1 VVVSVGAN
9 PGRARPAEWLRQ
21 RRVAAGLTQEDLAE
35 RSGVS
40 VRAIAD
46 LERGR
51 TRRPYPSSVRAL
63 VRALGLPD
71 SAGAEIVARYRAGRA
86 GGAGTGG
93 GGAAGPPGAA
103 EGAGAGRAGGD
114 SEATAR
120 PTTVPPQQEQPGDLS
135 SARAFCRKARYDL
148 AMALAV
154 LGDAYAS
161 TGDVPGARE
170 AWRESADIL
179 EGLRHPGAGEVRG
192 KLAMLPTA

>member
-1 VVVSVGAN
+1 MGAH

-71 SAGAEIVARYRAGRA
+71 SAGTELVARYRAGGPGGPGGA
-86 GGAGTGG
+86 GGAGGNDAASK
-93 GGAAGPPGAA
+93 GATPQPG
-103 EGAGAGRAGGD
+103 
-114 SEATAR
+114 
-120 PTTVPPQQEQPGDLS
+120 VPGDLS

-148 AMALAV
+148 AMALAL
-154 LGDAYAS
+154 LGDACVVI
-161 TGDVPGARE
+161 GDAPGARE
-170 AWRESADIL
+170 AWDESADIL
-179 EGLRHPGAGEVRG
+179 ERLRHPAAGEVRD
-192 KLAMLPTA
+192 KLAALPWPCG

>member
-1 VVVSVGAN
+1 VVVSVGAH

-51 TRRPYPSSVRAL
+51 TRRPYPSSLLAL

-71 SAGAEIVARYRAGRA
+71 SAGAELVARYRAGRA
-86 GGAGTGG
+86 GG
-93 GGAAGPPGAA
+93 GGAAGAAGAA
-103 EGAGAGRAGGD
+103 GGND
-114 SEATAR
+114 AMAR
-120 PTTVPPQQEQPGDLS
+120 TTTVRQPGPPGDLS

-148 AMALAV
+148 AMALV
-154 LGDAYAS
+154 YLGDAYAS

-170 AWRESADIL
+170 AWRESAEIL

-192 KLAMLPTA
+192 KLAVLPTA

>member
-1 VVVSVGAN
+1 VVVIVGAH

-63 VRALGLPD
+63 ARALGLPD
-71 SAGAEIVARYRAGRA
+71 SAGAELVARFRA
-86 GGAGTGG
+86 
-93 GGAAGPPGAA
+93 
-103 EGAGAGRAGGD
+103 AGAGGSD
-114 SEATAR
+114 ATAR
-120 PTTVPPQQEQPGDLS
+120 PAAPRQGRPGDLR
-135 SARAFCRKARYDL
+135 SAQAFCRRARYDL
-148 AMALAV
+148 AMALAL
-154 LGDAYAS
+154 LGDACAF

-179 EGLRHPGAGEVRG
+179 EGLRHRAAGEVRG
-192 KLAMLPTA
+192 KLAGLPAVRSPA